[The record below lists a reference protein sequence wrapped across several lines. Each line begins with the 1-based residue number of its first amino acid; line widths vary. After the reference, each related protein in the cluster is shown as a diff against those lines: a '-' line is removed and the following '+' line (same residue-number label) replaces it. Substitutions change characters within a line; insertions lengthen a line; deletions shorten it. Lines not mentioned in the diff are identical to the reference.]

1 MAETI
6 CAVATA
12 RGSGGIAIIRI
23 SGDRALEVLKGAFY
37 PAHSKHAFEPQRMMY
52 GRVEDASG
60 EVLDEALAVFM
71 PGPYSYTREDV
82 AEIHCHGGEIAARR
96 VMRRLIELGARTAEP
111 GEFTKRAFL
120 NGRIDLSRAEAVM
133 QLIGATSEAAA
144 RASVRQL
151 EGGVTGFVRD
161 ASKSLVQMLS
171 LIEACTDFPDE
182 VEEQATADTQAFLDS
197 LREQGVLEA

>member
-1 MAETI
+1 MKRWPFS
-6 CAVATA
+6 C
-12 RGSGGIAIIRI
+12 
-23 SGDRALEVLKGAFY
+23 RALTAIRGRTCPKFIVMAAKLRRSRVL
-37 PAHSKHAFEPQRMMY
+37 
-52 GRVEDASG
+52 
-60 EVLDEALAVFM
+60 
-71 PGPYSYTREDV
+71 
-82 AEIHCHGGEIAARR
+82 
-96 VMRRLIELGARTAEP
+96 RRLIELGARAAEP

-182 VEEQATADTQAFLDS
+182 VEELATAETLLADIAS
-197 LREQGVLEA
+197 LRAELARRCDPEARGFCARVRVSCWQGNRTWANRRL